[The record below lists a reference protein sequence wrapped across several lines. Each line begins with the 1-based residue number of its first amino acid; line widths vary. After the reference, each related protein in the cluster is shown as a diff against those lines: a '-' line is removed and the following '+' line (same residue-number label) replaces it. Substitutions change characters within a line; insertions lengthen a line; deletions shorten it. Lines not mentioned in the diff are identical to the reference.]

1 MVKRTKELWMIKIR
15 KVTKMK
21 NNSIIVTIVN
31 INVIVCIYIYV
42 FQHYV
47 SERKVDEDVSRT
59 TRFIYDSDHMSEV
72 GNTCLILILQQP
84 FLGAQNLCA
93 SYLSNYNIIGQMN
106 NFWNH
111 LPKLKTFLI
120 CK

>member
-1 MVKRTKELWMIKIR
+1 MVKKTKELWIIKIR
-15 KVTKMK
+15 KDTKMK

-31 INVIVCIYIYV
+31 KNVIVCNYMYI

-72 GNTCLILILQQP
+72 GNTSLIPILQQP
-84 FLGAQNLCA
+84 FLGSRISTRGAQNCQL
-93 SYLSNYNIIGQMN
+93 
-106 NFWNH
+106 
-111 LPKLKTFLI
+111 
-120 CK
+120 

>member
-1 MVKRTKELWMIKIR
+1 MKKTKELWIIKIR
-15 KVTKMK
+15 KDTKMK

-31 INVIVCIYIYV
+31 KNVIVCNYMYI

-72 GNTCLILILQQP
+72 GNTFLILILQQP
-84 FLGAQNLCA
+84 FLGAQN
-93 SYLSNYNIIGQMN
+93 
-106 NFWNH
+106 
-111 LPKLKTFLI
+111 
-120 CK
+120 